1 MTRTPLPPLSQTE
14 REQLWPALP
23 LEEWQETYRT
33 LHMWMQIVGKVK
45 LELHPSINHWWQTAL
60 SITARG
66 MTTGPIPSGRTTFE
80 IAFDFI
86 DHQLFLFTSQGIMRA
101 MPLIPR
107 SVADFYH
114 ELMALLHAEHIEVR
128 INTLPNEVTGPIPC
142 DVNEHDASY
151 DAASVNRFWR
161 ILVQVDR
168 VFKEFRSDFIGKNSP
183 VHFFWGAF
191 DLAVT
196 RFSGRRAP
204 VRQGADIITREAYSH
219 EVISC
224 GFWPGFGKIN
234 GPAFYAYAAPEP
246 DGFKTATIRPHEAFY
261 SPDLSEYLLMY
272 DDVRTVTSP
281 DQMILDFCQST
292 YDAAA
297 TLAHWEREEL
307 ERTDPSLLQD
317 RQRESL

>member
-1 MTRTPLPPLSQTE
+1 MTRTTLPPLSQAE

-23 LEEWQETYRT
+23 LEEWQDTYRT
-33 LHMWMQIVGKVK
+33 VHMWMQIVGKVK
-45 LELHPSINHWWQTAL
+45 LELHPYINHWWQTAL
-60 SITARG
+60 YVTARG
-66 MTTGPIPSGRTTFE
+66 MTTGPIPSGRNTFE
-80 IAFDFI
+80 ITFDFI
-86 DHQLFLFTSQGIMRA
+86 DHQLFLFTSTGVTRA

-107 SVADFYH
+107 AVADFYH
-114 ELMALLHAEHIEVR
+114 EFMALLHSQNIEVK
-128 INTLPNEVTGPIPC
+128 INTLPSEVTDPIRC
-142 DVNEHDASY
+142 DVNYHDASY

-183 VHFFWGAF
+183 VHFFWGGF

-204 VRQGADIITREAYSH
+204 ERKGADAITREGYSH

-224 GFWPGFGKIN
+224 GFWPGGGKIN
-234 GPAFYAYAAPEP
+234 GPAFYAYAVPEP

-261 SPDLSEYLLMY
+261 STDLSLFLLMY
-272 DDVRTVTSP
+272 DDVRKANSP
-281 DQMILDFCQST
+281 EQMILDFCQST

-297 TLAHWEREEL
+297 TLAHWDREAL
-307 ERTDPSLLQD
+307 ERNHS
-317 RQRESL
+317 

>member
-1 MTRTPLPPLSQTE
+1 MTRTTLPPLSQTE

-23 LEEWQETYRT
+23 LEEWQDTYRT
-33 LHMWMQIVGKVK
+33 VHMWMQIVGKVK
-45 LELHPSINHWWQTAL
+45 LELHPYINHWWHTAL
-60 SITARG
+60 YVTARG
-66 MTTGPIPSGRTTFE
+66 MTTGPIPSGRNTFE
-80 IAFDFI
+80 ITFDFI
-86 DHQLFLFTSQGIMRA
+86 DHQLFLFTSTGVTRA

-107 SVADFYH
+107 AVADFYH
-114 ELMALLHAEHIEVR
+114 EFMALLHSQNIEVK
-128 INTLPNEVTGPIPC
+128 INTLPSEVTDPIRC
-142 DVNEHDASY
+142 DVNYHDASY

-183 VHFFWGAF
+183 VHFFWGGF

-204 VRQGADIITREAYSH
+204 ERKGADAITREGYSH

-224 GFWPGFGKIN
+224 GFWPGSGNIN

-261 SPDLSEYLLMY
+261 STDLSLFLLMY
-272 DDVRTVTSP
+272 DDVRKANSP
-281 DQMILDFCQST
+281 EQMILDFCQST

-297 TLAHWEREEL
+297 TLAHWDREAL
-307 ERTDPSLLQD
+307 ERAHS
-317 RQRESL
+317 

>member
-1 MTRTPLPPLSQTE
+1 MTRITLPPLSQDE

-23 LEEWQETYRT
+23 LEEWQDTYRT
-33 LHMWMQIVGKVK
+33 VHMWMQIVGKVK
-45 LELHPSINHWWQTAL
+45 LELHPYINHWWHTAL
-60 SITARG
+60 YVTARG
-66 MTTGPIPSGRTTFE
+66 MTTGPIPFGRMTFE

-86 DHQLFLFTSQGIMRA
+86 DHQLFLYTSKGVMRA

-114 ELMALLHAEHIEVR
+114 EFMALLHAQDIEVV
-128 INTLPNEVTGPIPC
+128 INTLPSEVTDPIPC
-142 DVNEHDASY
+142 DINDRDASY
-151 DAASVNRFWR
+151 DEAAVNRFWR

-168 VFKEFRSDFIGKNSP
+168 VFKEFRSDFIGKSSP

-204 VRQGADIITREAYSH
+204 ERKGADTITREGYSH

-224 GFWPGFGKIN
+224 GFWPGGGQIN

-246 DGFKTATIRPHEAFY
+246 NGLKTATIRPHEANY
-261 SPDLSEYLLMY
+261 ITDLSEFLLMY
-272 DDVRTVTSP
+272 DDVRKASSP

-297 TLAHWEREEL
+297 TLAHWDREAL
-307 ERTDPSLLQD
+307 ERKHS
-317 RQRESL
+317 

>member
-1 MTRTPLPPLSQTE
+1 MTRTTLPPLSEAE
-14 REQLWPALP
+14 REQIWPALP
-23 LEEWQETYRT
+23 LEEWQDTYRT

-45 LELHPSINHWWQTAL
+45 LALHPYINHWWQTAL
-60 SITARG
+60 YVTARG
-66 MTTGPIPSGRTTFE
+66 MTTGPIPSGRNTFE
-80 IAFDFI
+80 ITFDFI
-86 DHQLFLFTSQGIMRA
+86 DHQLFLFTSTGVIRA

-114 ELMALLHAEHIEVR
+114 EFMALLHSQNIEVK
-128 INTLPNEVTGPIPC
+128 INTLPSEVTDPIRC
-142 DVNEHDASY
+142 DVNYHDASY

-183 VHFFWGAF
+183 VHFFWGGF

-204 VRQGADIITREAYSH
+204 ERKGADAITREGYSH

-224 GFWPGFGKIN
+224 GFWPGGGKIN

-261 SPDLSEYLLMY
+261 STDLSIFLLMY
-272 DDVRTVTSP
+272 DDVRKANSP
-281 DQMILDFCQST
+281 EQMILDFCQST

-297 TLAHWEREEL
+297 TLAHWDREAL
-307 ERTDPSLLQD
+307 ERAHS
-317 RQRESL
+317 

>member
-1 MTRTPLPPLSQTE
+1 MTRTILPPLSQAE

-23 LEEWQETYRT
+23 LEEWQDTYRT

-45 LELHPSINHWWQTAL
+45 LELHPYINHWWHTAL
-60 SITARG
+60 YVTSRG
-66 MTTGPIPSGRTTFE
+66 MTTGPIPSGRDTFE
-80 IAFDFI
+80 ITFDFI
-86 DHQLFLFTSQGIMRA
+86 DHQLFLLTSKGITRT

-114 ELMALLHAEHIEVR
+114 EFMGLLHAQNIEVT
-128 INTLPNEVTGPIPC
+128 INTLPNEVTDPIRC
-142 DVNEHDASY
+142 DVNVRDASY
-151 DAASVNRFWR
+151 DADYANRFWR

-183 VHFFWGAF
+183 VHFFWGAC

-204 VRQGADIITREAYSH
+204 ERKGADPITREGYSH

-224 GFWPGFGKIN
+224 GFWPGGGKIN

-246 DGFKTATIRPHEAFY
+246 DGLKTAIIRPREAFY
-261 SPDLSEYLLMY
+261 NTDMSEFFLMY
-272 DDVRTVTSP
+272 DDVRKADSP

-297 TLAHWEREEL
+297 ALAHWDRKEL
-307 ERTDPSLLQD
+307 EREHS
-317 RQRESL
+317 

>member
-1 MTRTPLPPLSQTE
+1 MSKTTLPSLSQAE

-23 LEEWQETYRT
+23 LEDWQDTYRT
-33 LHMWMQIVGKVK
+33 VHMWMQIVGKVK
-45 LELHPSINHWWQTAL
+45 LELHPYINHWWHTAL
-60 SITARG
+60 YVTARG
-66 MTTGPIPSGRTTFE
+66 MTTGPIPFGRNTFE
-80 IAFDFI
+80 VSFDFI
-86 DHQLFLFTSQGIMRA
+86 DHQLLLFTNNGVVRA

-114 ELMALLHAEHIEVR
+114 EFMELLRSQVIEVTIYTR
-128 INTLPNEVTGPIPC
+128 PCEVTDPIPC
-142 DVNEHDASY
+142 DVNYQDASY
-151 DAASVNRFWR
+151 DADYVNRFWR

-183 VHFFWGAF
+183 VYFFWGSF

-204 VRQGADIITREAYSH
+204 ERKGADVITREAYSH

-224 GFWPGFGKIN
+224 GFWPGGGKIN

-246 DGFKTATIRPHEAFY
+246 DGLKTATIRPREAFY
-261 SPDLSEYLLMY
+261 STDLGEFLLMY
-272 DDVRTVTSP
+272 DDVRKAASP

-297 TLAHWEREEL
+297 NLGHWDRKAL
-307 ERTDPSLLQD
+307 ERAHT
-317 RQRESL
+317 

>member
-1 MTRTPLPPLSQTE
+1 MTRITLPPLSQAE

-23 LEEWQETYRT
+23 LEEWQDTYRT

-45 LELHPSINHWWQTAL
+45 LELHPYINHWWQTVL
-60 SITARG
+60 YVTPRG
-66 MTTGPIPSGRTTFE
+66 MTTGPIPSGRNTFE
-80 IAFDFI
+80 ITFDFI
-86 DHQLFLFTSQGIMRA
+86 DHQLFLFTSKGVTRS

-107 SVADFYH
+107 SVADFYR
-114 ELMALLHAEHIEVR
+114 EFMALLHTQNIEVQ
-128 INTLPNEVTGPIPC
+128 INTLPSEVTDPIRC
-142 DVNEHDASY
+142 DVNDRDASY

-191 DLAVT
+191 DLAST

-204 VRQGADIITREAYSH
+204 ERKGADAITREGYSH

-224 GFWPGFGKIN
+224 GFWPGGGKIN

-246 DGFKTATIRPHEAFY
+246 DGLKTATISPHEAFY
-261 SPDLSEYLLMY
+261 STDLSEFLLMY
-272 DDVRTVTSP
+272 DDVRNANSP

-297 TLAHWEREEL
+297 TLAHWGRKALEREH
-307 ERTDPSLLQD
+307 S
-317 RQRESL
+317 

>member
-1 MTRTPLPPLSQTE
+1 MTKTPLPPLSQAE

-23 LEEWQETYRT
+23 LEAWQETYRT

-45 LELHPSINHWWQTAL
+45 LELHPHINHWWQTAL
-60 SITARG
+60 YITARG

-80 IAFDFI
+80 ITFDFI
-86 DHQLFLFTSQGIMRA
+86 DHQLFLFTSQGVMRA
-101 MPLIPR
+101 MPLLPR

-114 ELMALLHAEHIEVR
+114 ELMALLHAQHIEAR
-128 INTLPNEVTGPIPC
+128 INTLPSEVTDPIPC
-142 DVNEHDASY
+142 EVNEHDASY
-151 DAASVNRFWR
+151 DAAAVNRFWR
-161 ILVQVDR
+161 ILVQIDR

-183 VHFFWGAF
+183 VHFFWGGF

-204 VRQGADIITREAYSH
+204 VRQGADPITREGYSH

-224 GFWPGFGKIN
+224 GFWPGGGKIN

-246 DGFKTATIRPHEAFY
+246 DGFKTAIIRPHEAFY

-272 DDVRTVTSP
+272 DDVRTATSP

-297 TLAHWEREEL
+297 TLAHWERDEL
-307 ERTDPSLLQD
+307 ERADTLLLQD